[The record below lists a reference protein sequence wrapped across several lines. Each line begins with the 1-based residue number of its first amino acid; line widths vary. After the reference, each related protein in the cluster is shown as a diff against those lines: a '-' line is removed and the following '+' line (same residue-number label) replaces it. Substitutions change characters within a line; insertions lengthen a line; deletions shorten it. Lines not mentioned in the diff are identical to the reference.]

1 MFAGFVIRSSLL
13 ALVASHVVLAQST
26 SAAAAAGTQD
36 TAAQASTPVA
46 SATVAATA
54 TRAAQVAGPD
64 PTLAAAAGAAAYPLM
79 PVNAW
84 PDPDQ
89 TKGPINLP
97 ALLQSALVQDGL
109 KRVQAIVPATLLNVA
124 VQSTQAVLGDG
135 TINYVGDAT
144 AAGMC
149 WGENQCYR
157 TVAANGYQ
165 PDITACPAAN
175 TWGLTFDDGPTD
187 AVDSANATDLVTS
200 DLTAALKAI
209 NTHATMF
216 VVGSQSYYHPQDVLA
231 AYQAGHEIAVHT
243 WTHAALTTLSN
254 EQIIAEVLY
263 AEAII
268 TRIIGVRPR
277 FFRPPYGDIDDRVR
291 AILGALGYRTI
302 LWGPT
307 YDSGDSHGETAATV
321 LATVQS
327 WIKAGPGFIGLN
339 HNINAATTAMSVSV
353 VQMIQ
358 AMQANKTFPLTVMA
372 VGECLGLSPYVSASG
387 AAISSTSSVVSS
399 TTTKAATTTA
409 ANKVSTVVSNV
420 SGSTTK
426 SSSTTSTT
434 TKATPTPT
442 VVDVTNAATG
452 SKAVAGLVGAAGVA
466 ALAAGLVL

>member
-13 ALVASHVVLAQST
+13 ALVASHVVVAQST
-26 SAAAAAGTQD
+26 SAAAAAGAQD
-36 TAAQASTPVA
+36 PAAQASTPAA
-46 SATVAATA
+46 SATAAA
-54 TRAAQVAGPD
+54 AAPRAAQVAGPD
-64 PTLAAAAGAAAYPLM
+64 PTLPAAAGAAAYPLM

-135 TINYVGDAT
+135 TINYVGDAS

-187 AVDSANATDLVTS
+187 AFDSANATDLVTS

-263 AEAII
+263 AEALI

-277 FFRPPYGDIDDRVR
+277 FFRPPYGDVDDRVR

-302 LWGPT
+302 LWGTT
-307 YDSGDSHGETAATV
+307 YDSGDSHGATAAAV

-327 WIKAGPGFIGLN
+327 WIKPGPGFIGLN
-339 HNINAATTAMSVSV
+339 HNINAATTGMSVSV
-353 VQMIQ
+353 VKMIQ

-372 VGECLGLSPYVSASG
+372 VGECLSLSPYVSASG
-387 AAISSTSSVVSS
+387 AALSSTSSVASS
-399 TTTKAATTTA
+399 TTKAATSTA
-409 ANKVSTVVSNV
+409 ATKVSTVVV
-420 SGSTTK
+420 VVPGSTTK
-426 SSSTTSTT
+426 SSSSTGTT
-434 TKATPTPT
+434 TKTAPTQT

>member
-13 ALVASHVVLAQST
+13 ALVASHVVVAQST
-26 SAAAAAGTQD
+26 SAAAAAGAQD
-36 TAAQASTPVA
+36 PAAQASTPAA
-46 SATVAATA
+46 SATAAA
-54 TRAAQVAGPD
+54 AAPLAAQVAGPD

-124 VQSTQAVLGDG
+124 VKSTQAVLGDG

-165 PDITACPAAN
+165 PDIIACPAAN

-187 AVDSANATDLVTS
+187 AFDSANVTDLVTS

-216 VVGSQSYYHPQDVLA
+216 MVGSQSYYHPQDVLA

-263 AEAII
+263 AEALI
-268 TRIIGVRPR
+268 TRIIGVKPR
-277 FFRPPYGDIDDRVR
+277 FFRPPYGDVDDRVR
-291 AILGALGYRTI
+291 AIVGALGYRTI
-302 LWGPT
+302 LWGS
-307 YDSGDSHGETAATV
+307 YDSGDSHGATAAEV

-327 WIKAGPGFIGLN
+327 WIKPGPGFIGLN

-353 VQMIQ
+353 VKLIQ
-358 AMQANKTFPLTVMA
+358 TMQANKTFPLTVMA

-387 AAISSTSSVVSS
+387 AALSSTSSVASS
-399 TTTKAATTTA
+399 TTKAATTTPES
-409 ANKVSTVVSNV
+409 KTSTVVV

-426 SSSTTSTT
+426 SSSTPGTT
-434 TKATPTPT
+434 TKTAPTQT